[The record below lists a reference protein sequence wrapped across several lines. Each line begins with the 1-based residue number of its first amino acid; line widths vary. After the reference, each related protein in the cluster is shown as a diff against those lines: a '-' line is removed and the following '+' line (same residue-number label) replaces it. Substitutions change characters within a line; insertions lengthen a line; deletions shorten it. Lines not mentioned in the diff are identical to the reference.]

1 MHILKSNR
9 EEQLVERIRD
19 GENQALRDFYALY
32 SESLTAVCSRYIV
45 NEEDLKDVFQEAL
58 IQIFTHI
65 RQFSYRGDGSLGAW
79 ATKIVVNES
88 LRFLKRSKI
97 QEFASLDWDVTD
109 EPEDEDPPVSNVP
122 PDVLHRMICELPTGY
137 RTVFNLYVFEDKS
150 HKEIAELLGIKKD
163 TSASQLSRAKNLL
176 AKKIREYINLNQ

>member
-1 MHILKSNR
+1 MHQLKSNR

-150 HKEIAELLGIKKD
+150 HKEIAQLLGIKKD

>member
-1 MHILKSNR
+1 M
-9 EEQLVERIRD
+9 
-19 GENQALRDFYALY
+19 
-32 SESLTAVCSRYIV
+32 
-45 NEEDLKDVFQEAL
+45 
-58 IQIFTHI
+58 
-65 RQFSYRGDGSLGAW
+65 
-79 ATKIVVNES
+79 
-88 LRFLKRSKI
+88 
-97 QEFASLDWDVTD
+97 TD